1 VIINAGCGICTFS
14 IHVCV
19 HIFLTYSAWD
29 DDHLL
34 PGTQTYKLC
43 EPPHALLVSY
53 SFQCSNCIL
62 IDIYISKSKIRKFE
76 REREREREWER
87 QKPVVVRVELESLSI
102 CRPWF
107 FKYSKVWAHQRALQ
121 IECWGAIICFCSRKS
136 CLV

>member
-19 HIFLTYSAWD
+19 HVFLTYSAWD

-62 IDIYISKSKIRKFE
+62 IDIYISKIRKFE
-76 REREREREWER
+76 RERERERA
-87 QKPVVVRVELESLSI
+87 RVGKAKACCCTGGAGKSI
-102 CRPWF
+102 
-107 FKYSKVWAHQRALQ
+107 YMQT
-121 IECWGAIICFCSRKS
+121 
-136 CLV
+136 LVF

>member
-19 HIFLTYSAWD
+19 HVFLTYSAWD

-34 PGTQTYKLC
+34 PGTEAYKLC

-62 IDIYISKSKIRKFE
+62 IDIYIYQKVGE
-76 REREREREWER
+76 RERESG
-87 QKPVVVRVELESLSI
+87 KGKSLLLYGWS
-102 CRPWF
+102 
-107 FKYSKVWAHQRALQ
+107 
-121 IECWGAIICFCSRKS
+121 
-136 CLV
+136 

>member
-53 SFQCSNCIL
+53 SFQCSDCIL
-62 IDIYISKSKIRKFE
+62 IHIYISKIRKFE
-76 REREREREWER
+76 RERERES
-87 QKPVVVRVELESLSI
+87 ESGKGKSLLLYGWSWKVYLYADPGFLSI
-102 CRPWF
+102 ARCGPIRGHCRLNAGVP
-107 FKYSKVWAHQRALQ
+107 
-121 IECWGAIICFCSRKS
+121 
-136 CLV
+136 